1 MVTVIIV
8 IIGILLGM
16 SFAGGLAYLVSSIIL
31 MKSNDFGNTKADI
44 KQYTGYD
51 DIEIINEGQV
61 NGPNS
66 PNGAF
71 TPKGFW

>member
-1 MVTVIIV
+1 MVTVIVV

-44 KQYTGYD
+44 
-51 DIEIINEGQV
+51 
-61 NGPNS
+61 
-66 PNGAF
+66 
-71 TPKGFW
+71 